1 MTHLRDVLD
10 VLRELQRRL
19 PALLLLAGLDALGVA
34 YAACD
39 YETLRGDWL
48 LQGSGQ
54 TAFEGEACLAAARM
68 EVQGGGKVTFRD
80 IQVDCPRRWIGDPQ
94 ATTQSGRYLMKP
106 GCFGQM
112 DFFDASYF
120 VVGDGGQQLLMTSAL
135 GFANIS
141 WTGSRV
147 GQSASASGV
156 TPP

>member
-54 TAFEGEACLAAARM
+54 TGFEGEACLAAARM
-68 EVQGGGKVTFRD
+68 EVQGEAKSRSGIFRLTVLGAGSV
-80 IQVDCPRRWIGDPQ
+80 IPKLPRRAG
-94 ATTQSGRYLMKP
+94 ATL
-106 GCFGQM
+106 
-112 DFFDASYF
+112 
-120 VVGDGGQQLLMTSAL
+120 
-135 GFANIS
+135 
-141 WTGSRV
+141 
-147 GQSASASGV
+147 
-156 TPP
+156 